1 MKGEIVMEK
10 FQEVVTTYYTNIE
23 PQEFRN
29 IIGHFMSGV
38 SVITTTLDEKQY
50 GLTASAVTS
59 LSLEPPMLIVCINQS
74 AGTSHAV
81 SQTKQFVVNILH
93 EEQGSIAKQFATPS
107 DDKFKGIEIEKTAT
121 GLPVLA
127 DCHVSIA
134 CELVEEHIGGTHKI
148 FIGRPTEVIVHDQTK
163 PLAYHKGKFGKFIQE

>member
-1 MKGEIVMEK
+1 MES
-10 FQEVVTTYYTNIE
+10 FQDVVTTYNTDIE
-23 PQEFRN
+23 PQDFRH

-38 SVITTTLDEKQY
+38 SVITTSLDGQKY

-59 LSLEPPMLIVCINQS
+59 LSLEPPMLIVCINQN
-74 AGTSHAV
+74 AGTSHTI
-81 SQTKQFVVNILH
+81 SQKKQFVVNILH

-107 DDKFKGIEIEKTAT
+107 DDKFKGIEVGKTAT

-134 CELVEEHIGGTHKI
+134 CELVEEHVGGTHKI
-148 FIGRPTEVIVHDQTK
+148 FIGRPTEVIIHEQTK
-163 PLAYHKGKFGKFIQE
+163 PLAYYRGKFGKFIQE